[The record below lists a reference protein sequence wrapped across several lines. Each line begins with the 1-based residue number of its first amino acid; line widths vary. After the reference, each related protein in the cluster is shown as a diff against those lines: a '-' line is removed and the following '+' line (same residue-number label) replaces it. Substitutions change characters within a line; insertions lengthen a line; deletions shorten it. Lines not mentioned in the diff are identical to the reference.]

1 MKAHVTFKDVSG
13 KLRFL
18 ATENNMEE
26 WATLLSNQ
34 KEARKYIEEI
44 TNIIV
49 TSTIFLL
56 LQPQS
61 KSLMAGASQ

>member
-61 KSLMAGASQ
+61 KSLTAGATQ

>member
-1 MKAHVTFKDVSG
+1 MKTHVTFKDVSG

-61 KSLMAGASQ
+61 KSLTAGATQ